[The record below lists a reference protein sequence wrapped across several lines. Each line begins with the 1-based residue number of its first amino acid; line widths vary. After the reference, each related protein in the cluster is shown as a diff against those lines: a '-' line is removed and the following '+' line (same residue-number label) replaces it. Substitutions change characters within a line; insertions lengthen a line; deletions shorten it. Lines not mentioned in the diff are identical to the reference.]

1 LDRNVTPRDDTV
13 ARSDVAA
20 SVGISRTLF
29 FGLLASIALMVLGLI
44 LVAPEG
50 ENVATRVV
58 ALDRIVPDL
67 LAGSRP
73 ALLDT
78 GILVLFATPLLGVLV
93 AFMQFLRQRDIA
105 FSLITAI
112 LLLVLG
118 AGFVVALH

>member
-29 FGLLASIALMVLGLI
+29 FGLLVSIALMILGLI
-44 LVAPEG
+44 LVAPERQS
-50 ENVATRVV
+50 VATRVV
-58 ALDRIVPDL
+58 ALDRIIPDL

-93 AFMQFLRQRDIA
+93 AFMQFLRKRDTT